1 MNYGPLLFLAAFFA
15 LATSW
20 FGFVLTP
27 QAQIGQLQPANML
40 GAPTLYPQA
49 RPGLARQG
57 LDVYRA
63 NGCADCHTQQVRQSG
78 TVCDVVLS
86 YTGTNLPAVITAL
99 LKVKPGLSEPAA
111 RQWLEALRQPPP
123 ATLDPRP
130 SALDPRPSSLLLQ
143 GLKPAEADAA
153 VKVLNGAGAKAA
165 VSIVPVGPD
174 LARGWG
180 KRRNV
185 ARDFI
190 FDYPLALGSQRIG
203 PDLANLSAR
212 QPDAG
217 WHLRH
222 LYAPRLEVKGSAM
235 PPYRFLFEK
244 RKIERRPSPD
254 AMVLPRDLAPPPG
267 YEIVPKP
274 EAGALV
280 AYLLSLRAD
289 APLFEAPL
297 TVAPVPGAA
306 GATNAPA
313 APDLT
318 AANAPA
324 APGATSTNAAPTNA
338 PAK

>member
-15 LATSW
+15 LAGSW

-27 QAQIGQLQPANML
+27 QAQIGRLQPTNML
-40 GAPTLYPQA
+40 GTTTLYPQA

-57 LDVYRA
+57 LEVYRA
-63 NGCADCHTQQVRQSG
+63 NGCADCHTQQLRQNG

-86 YTGTNLPAVITAL
+86 AAGTNLPAVITAL
-99 LKVKPGLSEPAA
+99 LKVKPDLSEPRAS
-111 RQWLEALRQPPP
+111 QWL
-123 ATLDPRP
+123 
-130 SALDPRPSSLLLQ
+130 SSLPQPVLQ
-143 GLKPAEADAA
+143 GLQPAEADAA
-153 VKVLNGAGAKAA
+153 VKALNGAGAKAA
-165 VSIVPVGPD
+165 VSVVPLGPD

-185 ARDFI
+185 ARDFL
-190 FDYPLALGSQRIG
+190 FDYPVVLGSQRIG
-203 PDLANLSAR
+203 SDLANLGAR

-244 RKIERRPSPD
+244 RKIQRSPSPD
-254 AMVLPRDLAPPPG
+254 AMVLPPDLAPPPG

-297 TVAPVPGAA
+297 TVASAPAA
-306 GATNAPA
+306 PAATNAPA

-318 AANAPA
+318 AANAPL
-324 APGATSTNAAPTNA
+324 PSGATSTNAAPTNA

>member
-15 LATSW
+15 LAGSW

-27 QAQIGQLQPANML
+27 QAQIGQLQQTNIL

-57 LDVYRA
+57 LEVYRA
-63 NGCADCHTQQVRQSG
+63 NGCADCHSQQVRQSA
-78 TVCDVVLS
+78 TVCDVLLSAAGTNPPAVLS
-86 YTGTNLPAVITAL
+86 AL
-99 LKVKPGLSEPAA
+99 FKVKPGLSEPDA
-111 RQWLEALRQPPP
+111 RQCL
-123 ATLDPRP
+123 
-130 SALDPRPSSLLLQ
+130 SSLPQRLLE
-143 GLKPAEADAA
+143 GLKPEEADTA
-153 VKVLNGAGAKAA
+153 VKVLNVAGAKAVVA
-165 VSIVPVGPD
+165 IVPVGPD
-174 LARGWG
+174 IARGWG
-180 KRRNV
+180 KRRSV

-190 FDYPLALGSQRIG
+190 FDYPVALGSQRIG
-203 PDLANLSAR
+203 PDLANISMR

-235 PPYRFLFEK
+235 PPYRFLFEM
-244 RKIERRPSPD
+244 RKIERCPSPD
-254 AMVLPRDLAPPPG
+254 AMVLPRDAGPPPG

-274 EAGALV
+274 EAIALV

-297 TVAPVPGAA
+297 TFAPGAGAA
-306 GATNAPA
+306 GGTNAPA
-313 APDLT
+313 AAELT
-318 AANAPA
+318 PTNAPA
-324 APGATSTNAAPTNA
+324 ASDATPTNA

>member
-15 LATSW
+15 LAGSW

-27 QAQIGQLQPANML
+27 QAQIGQLQPTNML
-40 GAPTLYPQA
+40 GTTTLYPQA

-57 LDVYRA
+57 LEVYRA

-86 YTGTNLPAVITAL
+86 ATGTNLPAVITAL
-99 LKVKPGLSEPAA
+99 LKVKPGLSEPGA
-111 RQWLEALRQPPP
+111 RQWL
-123 ATLDPRP
+123 
-130 SALDPRPSSLLLQ
+130 SALPQPVLEGSQ
-143 GLKPAEADAA
+143 PAEADAA
-153 VKVLNGAGAKAA
+153 VKVLNGAGAKAT

-174 LARGWG
+174 IARGWG
-180 KRRNV
+180 RRRNV

-190 FDYPLALGSQRIG
+190 FDFPVALGSQRIG
-203 PDLANLSAR
+203 PDLANLGAR

-244 RKIERRPSPD
+244 RKIERSASPD
-254 AMVLPRDLAPPPG
+254 AMVLPPDLAPPPG

-289 APLFEAPL
+289 APLIEAPL
-297 TVAPVPGAA
+297 TVAPAVAA
-306 GATNAPA
+306 ASATNTPAAADLTAGNAPA
-313 APDLT
+313 ASG
-318 AANAPA
+318 AP
-324 APGATSTNAAPTNA
+324 STNAAPTNA

>member
-15 LATSW
+15 LAGSW

-27 QAQIGQLQPANML
+27 QAQIGQLQPTNML

-57 LDVYRA
+57 LEVYRA
-63 NGCADCHTQQVRQSG
+63 NGCADCHTQQVRQSA
-78 TVCDVVLS
+78 TVCDVLLS
-86 YTGTNLPAVITAL
+86 AAGTNLPAVLSAL
-99 LKVKPGLSEPAA
+99 LRVRPDLSEPQA
-111 RQWLEALRQPPP
+111 RQCL
-123 ATLDPRP
+123 
-130 SALDPRPSSLLLQ
+130 SALPQPVLQ
-143 GLKPAEADAA
+143 GLKPAEADAK
-153 VKVLNGAGAKAA
+153 VKVLNGTGAKAS

-174 LARGWG
+174 IARGWG

-190 FDYPLALGSQRIG
+190 FDYPVALGSQRIG
-203 PDLANLSAR
+203 PDLANISVR

-222 LYAPRLEVKGSAM
+222 LYAPRLEVRGSAM
-235 PPYRFLFEK
+235 PPYRFLFDK
-244 RKIERRPSPD
+244 RKIERSPSPD
-254 AMVLPRDLAPPPG
+254 AMVLPRGLGPPPG

-274 EAGALV
+274 QAVALV

-297 TVAPVPGAA
+297 AAAPAA
-306 GATNAPA
+306 AAPGATNAPPEADLA
-313 APDLT
+313 AT
-318 AANAPA
+318 NAPA
-324 APGATSTNAAPTNA
+324 PSGAAPTNA

>member
-15 LATSW
+15 LAGSW

-27 QAQIGQLQPANML
+27 QAQIGQLQPTNML

-57 LDVYRA
+57 LEVYRA

-86 YTGTNLPAVITAL
+86 ETGTNVPAVITAL

-111 RQWLEALRQPPP
+111 RQWL
-123 ATLDPRP
+123 
-130 SALDPRPSSLLLQ
+130 SSLPQPVAQ

-153 VKVLNGAGAKAA
+153 VKVLTGAGAKAA

-174 LARGWG
+174 IARGWG

-203 PDLANLSAR
+203 PDLANVSAR

-222 LYAPRLEVKGSAM
+222 LYAPRLVVKGSAM

-244 RKIERRPSPD
+244 RKIERCPSPD

-297 TVAPVPGAA
+297 TVAPAPGAA
-306 GATNAPA
+306 GAT
-313 APDLT
+313 
-318 AANAPA
+318 NAPA

-338 PAK
+338 PPR